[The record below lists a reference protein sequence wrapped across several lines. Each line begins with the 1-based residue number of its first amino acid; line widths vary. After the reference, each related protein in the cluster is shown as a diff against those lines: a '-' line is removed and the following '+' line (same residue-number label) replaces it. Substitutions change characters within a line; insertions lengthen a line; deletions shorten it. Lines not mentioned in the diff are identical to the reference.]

1 MRILVVEDQ
10 PDLNEIIERKLKNEH
25 YTVDAVLTGEDALD
39 YIRCAEYDGI
49 IMDIMMPGITGIGG
63 DEKQGN

>member
-39 YIRCAEYDGI
+39 YIR
-49 IMDIMMPGITGIGG
+49 
-63 DEKQGN
+63 